1 MQIKFGTNYLYL
13 LFTDPYFQDDQLGAK
28 ATNAYRFI
36 VNYLSSAQRLS
47 DLDQATFLN
56 LSPCH
61 DGSGHHYI
69 TVNSKYRLIIQ
80 IENEQIVLHRLE
92 LQDHPK

>member
-1 MQIKFGTNYLYL
+1 MQIKFDTNYLYL
-13 LFTDPYFQDDQLGAK
+13 LFTDPYFQDSQIGVK
-28 ATNAYRFI
+28 TTHAYRLI

-47 DLDQATFLN
+47 DLYQASFLN

-69 TVNSKYRLIIQ
+69 PVNSKYRLIIQ
-80 IENEQIVLHRLE
+80 IENEQIVLRRLE
-92 LQDHPK
+92 LQDYPK